1 MNKLSHTDKNGK
13 AKMVDISEKEIMMR
27 QASASV
33 EVILDETAYAAVL
46 ENRSAKG
53 DVLTVAKIAGI
64 QAAKRTAE
72 LIPLCHSLPLDHVE
86 IVFELND
93 TDKKITATSDVRC
106 TARTGAEMEAMTACS
121 VCALTIY
128 DMLKAVQRDICITNL
143 MLQEKQGGKSGTYK
157 R

>member
-1 MNKLSHTDKNGK
+1 MNKLSHTDRNGK
-13 AKMVDISEKEIMMR
+13 AQMVDTSAKEITSR
-27 QASASV
+27 RASASV
-33 EVILDETAYAAVL
+33 EVILDDTAYAAVS

-72 LIPLCHSLPLDHVE
+72 LIPLCHPLPLDHVE
-86 IVFELND
+86 ISFELD
-93 TDKKITATSDVRC
+93 DADKKITISSDVRC

-121 VCALTIY
+121 ICALTIY

-143 MLQEKQGGKSGTYK
+143 MLREKQGGKSGSYK